1 MKNEIEKISGNELN
15 EDDINEDIIN
25 KSDDSREAMTAEKPK
40 RWFRNKLGICLFLIL
55 ILSAG
60 LFGFFNMSYGP
71 SKEGRESGII
81 KMTQKQ
87 AKSLFEMDP
96 FVIPYNKN
104 TFSYISFN
112 VVLYIP
118 EEFLKNEM
126 LDKKREI
133 RDSIYESLRV
143 SFDMSDKDPSPG
155 MIKNV
160 VLGEVNSNLSG
171 GQIEESYLI
180 QFLLM

>member
-1 MKNEIEKISGNELN
+1 MKNEIEKISGSELN
-15 EDDINEDIIN
+15 DDDINENLKN
-25 KSDDSREAMTAEKPK
+25 KNDDPGEAMTVERPK
-40 RWFRNKLGICLFLIL
+40 RWFRNKLGICFFLFL

-60 LFGFFNMSYGP
+60 LIGFFITSYGP
-71 SKEGRESGII
+71 SKEGQESGIV
-81 KMTQKQ
+81 KMTKKQ

-112 VVLYIP
+112 IVLYIP
-118 EEFLKNEM
+118 EKFLRDEM

-143 SFDMSDKDPSPG
+143 SFDMSDKDPSPDL
-155 MIKNV
+155 IKNV

-171 GQIEESYLI
+171 GHVKESYLI